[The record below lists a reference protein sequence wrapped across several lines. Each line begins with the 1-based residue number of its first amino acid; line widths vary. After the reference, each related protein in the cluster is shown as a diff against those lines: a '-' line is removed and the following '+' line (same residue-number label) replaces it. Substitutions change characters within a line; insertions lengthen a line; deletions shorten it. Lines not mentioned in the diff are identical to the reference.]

1 MNSKVPLI
9 SDKRMS
15 LRVES
20 GNQAFMAVLIMMT
33 MFSFF
38 FSQGANS
45 QSTEYELKAVAFQ
58 KLSLFI
64 EWPGNAFEN
73 SGNEFII
80 GVLGENPF
88 GNLLESVYENVKIK
102 DKKVKTVYFR
112 NIEQAGK
119 CHLLFIPKTSFKDLA
134 RIVDFIGTKPV
145 LTIADSEGFAEAG
158 CLINFYSYSGKLRF
172 EVNQKALL
180 AAGFITDF
188 KLLKVSKIVNPA
200 GR

>member
-33 MFSFF
+33 MFSFV